1 MTNMHQPTPTRT
13 PPPWHTR
20 TALHARHRAQRGFTL
35 IELLIAITVM
45 AVLAGLSW
53 RGLDSLWRARDA
65 SQLRVNQ
72 TAVLHTVLA
81 QWQADLDAMQPVER
95 LNDAGVSWDGQVLR
109 ITRRSSAWRP
119 NGSEAGL
126 WVVAWTRRAATQV
139 GGDEGQWLR
148 WQSPA
153 LTEQRALAQAWAQAA
168 RWAQNPSTDDVAF
181 ETPLVPLTQW
191 QLSYFRGNAWTNPLS
206 SGVSSETSTPSS
218 NNATSAPPAPANPT
232 PDAIR
237 LILDL
242 PTRTG
247 LGGRITLDWVRPNFS
262 NTKS

>member
-1 MTNMHQPTPTRT
+1 MRHPVCTRT
-13 PPPWHTR
+13 HT
-20 TALHARHRAQRGFTL
+20 QRGFTL

-53 RGLDSLWRARDA
+53 RGLDGLLRTRDA
-65 SQLRVNQ
+65 SQLRVEQ

-81 QWQADLDAMQPVER
+81 QWQADLDAMQAVPR
-95 LNDAGVSWDGQVLR
+95 LNEAGVSWDGQVLR

-119 NGSEAGL
+119 DGSEAGL
-126 WVVAWTRRAATQV
+126 WVVAWTRRATAQV
-139 GGDEGQWLR
+139 GSGEGQWLR

-153 LTEQRALAQAWAQAA
+153 LTDQRALEQAWAQAA
-168 RWAQNPSTDDVAF
+168 RWAQNPSTDDLAF
-181 ETPLVPLTQW
+181 ETVLLPLAQW

-206 SGVSSETSTPSS
+206 SGVTNEAS
-218 NNATSAPPAPANPT
+218 NASGNAGSAPPAPTTPT

-237 LILDL
+237 LILDV
-242 PTRTG
+242 PARAG
-247 LGGRITLDWVRPNFS
+247 LSGQITLDWVRPNFS